1 MTASTTKPNIN
12 ANAQGNAGVPPTPPE
27 ARQQA
32 GASNSQTR
40 TTRRDL
46 PSLVGLVH
54 LPVPVRCAIEWF
66 LNDGPRTQQRL
77 LDLIEHFLKSS
88 GLAECEERELYTDSA
103 IAHVKRVASL
113 GAEEGF

>member
-1 MTASTTKPNIN
+1 MTASTTNPNTN
-12 ANAQGNAGVPPTPPE
+12 TQSNAGVPPTPPE

-32 GASNSQTR
+32 GASNILGK
-40 TTRRDL
+40 RDL
-46 PSLVGLVH
+46 PSLVGLAH

-66 LNDGPRTQQRL
+66 LNDGPRTRQRL

-88 GLAECEERELYTDSA
+88 GLNDCDERDLYVDSA
-103 IAHVKRVASL
+103 IDHVKRVAHL